1 MASIQIRPL
10 SLNDAGWVREF
21 LVEHWLSTKIVSR
34 GRVHSADQLP
44 GFVALEDARRV
55 GLVTYRIEGD
65 ECEIVTLNSVL
76 EGHGVGTKLVDEVKS
91 AALSRDCRRV
101 WVVTT
106 NDNLR
111 ALGFYQ
117 RRGFS
122 LFALHPNALKASRN
136 LKPEIPLIGLDGIPI
151 RDELELEMLL
161 K

>member
-1 MASIQIRPL
+1 MALIQIRPL
-10 SLNDAGWVREF
+10 NLNDAGWVREF
-21 LVEHWLSTKIVSR
+21 LVEYWLSRKIVSR
-34 GRVHSADQLP
+34 GRVHSADQLS
-44 GFVALEDARRV
+44 GFVALEEARRV

-91 AALSRDCRRV
+91 AALSRNCRRV
-101 WVVTT
+101 SVVTT

-122 LFALHPNALKASRN
+122 LLALHPNALKASRK